1 MKQNRNRLRLVFLI
15 LAVIILLTEIFIGI
29 FVHDSF
35 IRPYFGDVLIVILLY
50 CIIRIAL
57 PTKHYWLSAS
67 VFLFAVAV
75 EITQIFPLCDL
86 LHIENRLMRVL
97 MGTSF
102 SVGDIFAYL
111 AGSLITGTF
120 DYLLWRL
127 GR

>member
-1 MKQNRNRLRLVFLI
+1 MKHNRNRLRLVFLI

-57 PTKHYWLSAS
+57 PTKHYWLSAA

-86 LHIENRLMRVL
+86 LHIENRLVRVL

-102 SVGDIFAYL
+102 SVGDIFSYL
-111 AGSLITGTF
+111 AGSLITGAA
-120 DYLLWRL
+120 DLWLCRQA
-127 GR
+127 R